1 MAICDPSGSTFVSV
15 VANAVER
22 TKVRRRSPLPTGW
35 EYAYA
40 YVFFVAVFLGQTVR
54 FFVGSEPLIRAQ
66 PAQILI
72 PLVAFLISAGLWLV
86 SPVPIRLPSALLA
99 VFFGLLIFIW
109 LWALIRD
116 WGATDLTAFT
126 LGPFL
131 VMLAT
136 KTPTPASAFRILNT
150 LGVLVL
156 ILFASAALFAVVTDA
171 PPTGFT
177 TKWPPLTDPFDPI
190 GMWWAPFNGPAEAGA
205 IGAVLIVLG
214 FGQRRWLSV
223 PFVLGGVVI
232 LFYAGTLAAALGLGV
247 ALLIL
252 LFGYARNS
260 PHKRRIQLGAATG
273 ALMGLAILIQELVRN
288 PTLSSRTFIWSDF
301 VALVQANPIWGWGSA
316 ALIESE
322 ATRTFP
328 WGEAR
333 TAHGSDAHNLLFD
346 AWVRYGLVG
355 LLTLLAGTTLA
366 LTLAFRGWRYG
377 QSVGPA
383 IIVMTFVIGLTEHNV
398 WWGVPSMGIA
408 SLLLGV
414 LATGYDERWALQRSL
429 RRSVREPGEP

>member
-1 MAICDPSGSTFVSV
+1 MVAEAI
-15 VANAVER
+15 ER
-22 TKVRRRSPLPTGW
+22 APKHRQSPLPTGW

-40 YVFFVAVFLGQTVR
+40 YVFFVAIFLGQTIR
-54 FFVGSEPLIRAQ
+54 FFVGSEPLIGAQ
-66 PAQILI
+66 PAQILF
-72 PLVAFLISAGLWLV
+72 PLVAVLISAVLWIV
-86 SPVPIRLPSALLA
+86 SPVPIRLPSGLLA
-99 VFFGLLIFIW
+99 VFFSLLILIW

-126 LGPFL
+126 LGPVL
-131 VMLAT
+131 AMLAT
-136 KTPTPASAFRILNT
+136 KTPTPACALRILNT

-156 ILFASAALFAVVTDA
+156 ILFAFAGAFAIITGA

-214 FGQRRWLSV
+214 FGQRRWLSI
-223 PFVLGGVVI
+223 PFVIGGGVI

-252 LFGYARNS
+252 LLGYARTS
-260 PHKRRIQLGAATG
+260 PHKHRIQLGAAVV
-273 ALMGLAILIQELVRN
+273 ALMWLAVLIQEFVRN

-301 VALVQANPIWGWGSA
+301 VALLRANPVLGWGSG

-322 ATRTFP
+322 LTWAFP

-346 AWVRYGLVG
+346 AWVRYGLIGFLAV
-355 LLTLLAGTTLA
+355 LTIMMAGVV
-366 LTLAFRGWRYG
+366 LAFRGWRDG
-377 QSVGPA
+377 KALGPA
-383 IIVMTFVIGLTEHNV
+383 LIAMTLTIGLTEHNV
-398 WWGVPSMGIA
+398 WWGSPGSAHAVLVLSIVTLA
-408 SLLLGV
+408 SRTHSNV
-414 LATGYDERWALQRSL
+414 SLARHASHEH
-429 RRSVREPGEP
+429 

>member
-1 MAICDPSGSTFVSV
+1 M
-15 VANAVER
+15 VADAVESSEE
-22 TKVRRRSPLPTGW
+22 RRRSLLPAAW
-35 EYAYA
+35 LYAYA

-54 FFVGSEPLIRAQ
+54 FFVGSEPLIGAQ

-72 PLVAFLISAGLWLV
+72 PLIAVLISGVLWLA
-86 SPVPIRLPSALLA
+86 SPIPIRLPTGLLA
-99 VFFGLLIFIW
+99 TFFGLLLFIW

-131 VMLAT
+131 AMLAT
-136 KTPTPASAFRILNT
+136 KTPTPACALRILNT
-150 LGVLVL
+150 LGVMVL
-156 ILFASAALFAVVTDA
+156 ILFAVATAFAALTDA

-177 TKWPPLTDPFDPI
+177 TKWPPLTDPLDPI

-214 FGQRRWLSV
+214 FGQRRWLSI
-223 PFVLGGVVI
+223 PFVIGGGII

-252 LFGYARNS
+252 LLGYARTS
-260 PHKRRIQLGAATG
+260 PHKRPIQFGAAAV
-273 ALMGLAILIQELVRN
+273 ALLGLAVLIQELVRN

-301 VALVQANPIWGWGSA
+301 VALVQANPIRGWGSA

-333 TAHGSDAHNLLFD
+333 TAHGSDAHNILFD
-346 AWVRYGLVG
+346 SWVRYGLIG
-355 LLTLLAGTTLA
+355 LVAVLAIVLITAGV
-366 LTLAFRGWRYG
+366 AFRG
-377 QSVGPA
+377 VGSGNALGAALISMMLA
-383 IIVMTFVIGLTEHNV
+383 IGVTEHNI
-398 WWGVPSMGIA
+398 WWGSPGTALALLLLAVVCASSND
-408 SLLLGV
+408 SLL
-414 LATGYDERWALQRSL
+414 TGKHA
-429 RRSVREPGEP
+429 REGSSSHIECGQAVP

>member
-1 MAICDPSGSTFVSV
+1 MAISDPSGSTFTPV
-15 VANAVER
+15 VTDTIKSTQDSR
-22 TKVRRRSPLPTGW
+22 KSPLPVGW

-40 YVFFVAVFLGQTVR
+40 YVFFVAMFLGQTVR
-54 FFVGSEPLIRAQ
+54 FFVSSEPLIGAQ

-72 PLVAFLISAGLWLV
+72 PLVAFLISVALWLV
-86 SPVPIRLPSALLA
+86 SPVPIRLPSGLLA
-99 VFFGLLIFIW
+99 IFFGLLIFIW

-131 VMLAT
+131 AMLAA
-136 KTPTPASAFRILNT
+136 KTPTLACALRILNT

-156 ILFASAALFAVVTDA
+156 FLFASAAVFAIITDA

-177 TKWPPLTDPFDPI
+177 TKWPPLTDTFDPI

-214 FGQRRWLSV
+214 FGQRKWLSI
-223 PFVLGGVVI
+223 PFVIGGGVI

-252 LFGYARNS
+252 LLGYARTS
-260 PHKRRIQLGAATG
+260 LHKRTIQLAAAAV
-273 ALMGLAILIQELVRN
+273 ALMGLLVLIQELVRN

-301 VALVQANPIWGWGSA
+301 VALVRTNPIWGWGSA

-333 TAHGSDAHNLLFD
+333 TAHGSDAHNLWFD
-346 AWVRYGLVG
+346 AWTRYGIGGFVLACAATIVAILLAIRGYKRGAVLGAALVG
-355 LLTLLAGTTLA
+355 MVYA
-366 LTLAFRGWRYG
+366 
-377 QSVGPA
+377 VG
-383 IIVMTFVIGLTEHNV
+383 MTEHNI
-398 WWGVPSMGIA
+398 WWGAPGTSSSVFVLSIFLTSNSA
-408 SLLLGV
+408 SSRISGDL
-414 LATGYDERWALQRSL
+414 ERDDIH
-429 RRSVREPGEP
+429 